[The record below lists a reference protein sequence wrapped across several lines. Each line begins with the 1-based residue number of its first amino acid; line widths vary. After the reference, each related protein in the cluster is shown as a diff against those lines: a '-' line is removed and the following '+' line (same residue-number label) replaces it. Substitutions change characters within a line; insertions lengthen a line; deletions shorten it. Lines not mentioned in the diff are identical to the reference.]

1 MKNDINWFNLDTN
14 EAAKWL
20 GVTRGTLAK
29 WRVSGNGPA
38 FSKIGNK
45 VIYRLI
51 DLQTYQE
58 ERTFSSTSSYEFIQ
72 EAN

>member
-1 MKNDINWFNLDTN
+1 MKNDINWVNLDTN

-20 GVTRGTLAK
+20 GVARGTLAK

-51 DLQTYQE
+51 DLQTYQK

>member
-1 MKNDINWFNLDTN
+1 MKNDINWVNLDTN

-51 DLQTYQE
+51 DLQTYQK

>member
-1 MKNDINWFNLDTN
+1 MKNDINWVNLDTN